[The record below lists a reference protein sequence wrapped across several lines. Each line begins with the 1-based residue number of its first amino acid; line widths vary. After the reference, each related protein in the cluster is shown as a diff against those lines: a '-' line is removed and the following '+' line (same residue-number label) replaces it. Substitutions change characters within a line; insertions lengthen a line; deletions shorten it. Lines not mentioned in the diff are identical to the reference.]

1 MEKHSSLF
9 SIEEVSTKTKSR
21 RGKGNSIGY
30 RVRKD
35 GVGFVK
41 GKDNLILKDYEI
53 EYWRNLCMI

>member
-30 RVRKD
+30 EVWKD
-35 GVGFVK
+35 GTCMVEGK
-41 GKDNLILKDYEI
+41 GNLIFKDYEI
-53 EYWRNLCMI
+53 EC